1 MQELLALANEAAAEG
16 PNMNEAVKGGSTRLL
31 PAGYAFA
38 RLVEVV
44 ELGNH
49 AQEFQGQKKD
59 PAPEIQL
66 GFALYNTADRV
77 YQNDDGTP
85 YIIRPYSFAL
95 SQNDK
100 ARAFLLFKS
109 LNWKGTATSFGQM
122 LGQAFLAKIV
132 HEAKSKTDATIVSRL
147 DLKGFLPPLDAAS
160 GMPYPVPEAD
170 ISLMRL
176 FLWARPTKA
185 AWDALYVEGQYEGKD
200 GKPAQSKNRVQETIM
215 SALNFAGS
223 PIQQLLMASGIQS
236 LPTAPAGAVLP
247 SALPPGA
254 GYSAPPATPPAAA
267 PVAPALPNVGAAVP
281 AGPSAPVV
289 AATPQNVTAAVAPV
303 APAVGVGSVPLAPTA
318 PVAPVAAVAP
328 LSPQVPVMPVSP
340 VMPSVI
346 PAG

>member
-1 MQELLALANEAAAEG
+1 MSEMTMQELLALANEAAAEG

-170 ISLMRL
+170 IKLMRL
-176 FLWARPTKA
+176 FLWARPTKS
-185 AWDALYVEGQYEGKD
+185 AWDALYVEGQYEAKD
-200 GKPAQSKNRVQETIM
+200 GKPAQSKNFTQEKIM

-223 PIQQLLMASGIQS
+223 PIQQLLMASGIQ
-236 LPTAPAGAVLP
+236 
-247 SALPPGA
+247 ALP
-254 GYSAPPATPPAAA
+254 AA
-267 PVAPALPNVGAAVP
+267 PGYAAMP
-281 AGPSAPVV
+281 
-289 AATPQNVTAAVAPV
+289 
-303 APAVGVGSVPLAPTA
+303 GSVPAAPEVATVA
-318 PVAPVAAVAP
+318 PLVQQSPVAPVAAVVP
-328 LSPQVPVMPVSP
+328 LSPIALVSPVLPVSAPVIPAGLPMTSPSSP
-340 VMPSVI
+340 VMP
-346 PAG
+346 

>member
-1 MQELLALANEAAAEG
+1 MSEMTMQELLALANEAAAEG

-100 ARAFLLFKS
+100 ARAFLLFKA

-122 LGQAFLAKIV
+122 LGQAFLAKIA
-132 HEAKSKTDATIVSRL
+132 HEPKSKTDATIVSRL

-170 ISLMRL
+170 IKLMRL
-176 FLWARPTKA
+176 FLWARPTKG
-185 AWDALYVEGQYEGKD
+185 AWDALYVEGQYEAKD
-200 GKPAQSKNRVQETIM
+200 GKPAQSKNFTQEKIM

-223 PIQQLLMASGIQS
+223 PLQQLLMASGIQA
-236 LPTAPAGAVLP
+236 LPAAPVPAVAPTAPA
-247 SALPPGA
+247 
-254 GYSAPPATPPAAA
+254 
-267 PVAPALPNVGAAVP
+267 
-281 AGPSAPVV
+281 
-289 AATPQNVTAAVAPV
+289 
-303 APAVGVGSVPLAPTA
+303 
-318 PVAPVAAVAP
+318 VAAVAP
-328 LSPQVPVMPVSP
+328 LVQQSPGAPVAAVVPLSPIALVSP
-340 VMPSVI
+340 VLPVSAPVI
-346 PAG
+346 PVGLPTMCHSEPVLP

>member
-1 MQELLALANEAAAEG
+1 MSEMTMQELLALANEAAAEG
-16 PNMNEAVKGGSTRLL
+16 PNMTEAVKGGSTRLL

-95 SQNDK
+95 FQNDK
-100 ARAFLLFKS
+100 ARAFLLFKA

-122 LGQAFLAKIV
+122 LGQAFLAKIA
-132 HEAKSKTDATIVSRL
+132 HEPKSKTDATIVSRL

-170 ISLMRL
+170 IKLMRL
-176 FLWARPTKA
+176 FLWARPTKG
-185 AWDALYVEGQYEGKD
+185 AWDALYVEGQYEAKD
-200 GKPAQSKNRVQETIM
+200 GKPAKSKNFTQEKIM

-223 PIQQLLMASGIQS
+223 PLQQLLMASGIQA
-236 LPTAPAGAVLP
+236 LPAAPVGAVLT
-247 SALPPGA
+247 SIATHSPGA
-254 GYSAPPATPPAAA
+254 GYAAM
-267 PVAPALPNVGAAVP
+267 PGSVL
-281 AGPSAPVV
+281 S
-289 AATPQNVTAAVAPV
+289 
-303 APAVGVGSVPLAPTA
+303 APAVATVAPLVQQS

-328 LSPQVPVMPVSP
+328 LSPIAPVSP
-340 VMPSVI
+340 VLPVSAPVI
-346 PAG
+346 PAGLPTTSPSSPALP

>member
-1 MQELLALANEAAAEG
+1 MTHQMTMQEMLALANEAAAEG
-16 PNMNEAVKGGSTRLL
+16 PNMNEAVKGGTSRLL

-77 YQNDDGTP
+77 YQNEDGTP

-100 ARAFLLFKS
+100 ARAFLLFKA

-160 GMPYPVPEAD
+160 GMPYPVPEATID
-170 ISLMRL
+170 LMRL
-176 FLWARPTKA
+176 FLWARPTKG
-185 AWDALYVEGQYEGKD
+185 AWDALYVAGQYEAKD
-200 GKPAQSKNRVQETIM
+200 GKPAQSKNFTQEKIM
-215 SALNFAGS
+215 SALNFEGS
-223 PIQQLLMASGIQS
+223 PLQQLLMASGIQA
-236 LPTAPAGAVLP
+236 LPTGAVLP
-247 SALPPGA
+247 QPNVTAPMVTTTIPFIPSTTLTAVPITTTIPIIPITPITPINISPTPNLPISTTTSP
-254 GYSAPPATPPAAA
+254 SE
-267 PVAPALPNVGAAVP
+267 PALP
-281 AGPSAPVV
+281 
-289 AATPQNVTAAVAPV
+289 
-303 APAVGVGSVPLAPTA
+303 
-318 PVAPVAAVAP
+318 
-328 LSPQVPVMPVSP
+328 
-340 VMPSVI
+340 
-346 PAG
+346 

>member
-1 MQELLALANEAAAEG
+1 MSEMTMQELLALANEAAAEG
-16 PNMNEAVKGGSTRLL
+16 PNMNEAVKGGTSRLL

-77 YQNDDGTP
+77 YQDDDGTP
-85 YIIRPYSFAL
+85 YIIRPYRFAL

-170 ISLMRL
+170 IKLMRL
-176 FLWARPTKA
+176 FLWARPTKG

-200 GKPAQSKNRVQETIM
+200 GKPAQSKNRTQETIM

-223 PIQQLLMASGIQS
+223 PLQQLLMASGIQ
-236 LPTAPAGAVLP
+236 
-247 SALPPGA
+247 
-254 GYSAPPATPPAAA
+254 APPAAPVGAVMPYELPSGAVPIAAA
-267 PVAPALPNVGAAVP
+267 IPATTT
-281 AGPSAPVV
+281 APVV
-289 AATPQNVTAAVAPV
+289 AAVPLAPVVAVAPV
-303 APAVGVGSVPLAPTA
+303 A
-318 PVAPVAAVAP
+318 AAVP
-328 LSPQVPVMPVSP
+328 LSPLPPVTAVSP
-340 VMPSVI
+340 VIPSVI
-346 PAG
+346 PAGLPTTSPSSPVGV

>member
-1 MQELLALANEAAAEG
+1 MSQMTMQELLDLANEAAQEG
-16 PNMNEAVKGGSTRLL
+16 PNMNEAVKGGTSRLL

-100 ARAFLLFKS
+100 ARAFLLFKA
-109 LNWKGTATSFGQM
+109 LNWKGTATSFGQL

-132 HEAKSKTDATIVSRL
+132 HEAKSKTDATVVSRL

-160 GMPYPVPEAD
+160 GMPYPVPEPD
-170 ISLMRL
+170 LSLMRL
-176 FLWARPTKA
+176 FLWARPVKA
-185 AWDALYVEGQYEGKD
+185 AWDALYVAGQYEAKD
-200 GKPAQSKNRVQETIM
+200 GKPAQSKNFTQEKIM
-215 SALNFAGS
+215 SALNFEGS
-223 PIQQLLMASGIQS
+223 PLQQLLMASGIQA
-236 LPTAPAGAVLP
+236 LPTAAVPAQVAALPTGAVLP
-247 SALPPGA
+247 QPDVITAPVVAAAVHLAPSAA
-254 GYSAPPATPPAAA
+254 IAAA
-267 PVAPALPNVGAAVP
+267 PVAAAIP
-281 AGPSAPVV
+281 
-289 AATPQNVTAAVAPV
+289 
-303 APAVGVGSVPLAPTA
+303 
-318 PVAPVAAVAP
+318 
-328 LSPQVPVMPVSP
+328 
-340 VMPSVI
+340 VI
-346 PAG
+346 PAAPIAPVSASPTPSSPISTTTSFSEPVLP

>member
-1 MQELLALANEAAAEG
+1 MTHQMTMQEMLALANEAAAEG
-16 PNMNEAVKGGSTRLL
+16 PNMNEAVKGGTSRLL

-77 YQNDDGTP
+77 YQNEDGTP

-100 ARAFLLFKS
+100 ARAFLLFKA
-109 LNWKGTATSFGQM
+109 LNWKGTATSFGQL

-160 GMPYPVPEAD
+160 GMPYPVPEATID
-170 ISLMRL
+170 LMRL
-176 FLWARPTKA
+176 FLWARPTKG
-185 AWDALYVEGQYEGKD
+185 AWDALYVAGQYEAKD
-200 GKPAQSKNRVQETIM
+200 GKPAQSKNFTQEKIM
-215 SALNFAGS
+215 SALNFEGS
-223 PIQQLLMASGIQS
+223 PLQQLLMASGIQA
-236 LPTAPAGAVLP
+236 LPTGAVLP
-247 SALPPGA
+247 QPNVTAPMVTTTIPFIPSTTLTAVPITTTIPIIPITPITPINISPTPNLPISTTTSP
-254 GYSAPPATPPAAA
+254 SE
-267 PVAPALPNVGAAVP
+267 PALP
-281 AGPSAPVV
+281 
-289 AATPQNVTAAVAPV
+289 
-303 APAVGVGSVPLAPTA
+303 
-318 PVAPVAAVAP
+318 
-328 LSPQVPVMPVSP
+328 
-340 VMPSVI
+340 
-346 PAG
+346 

>member
-1 MQELLALANEAAAEG
+1 MTHQMTMQEMLALANEAAAEG
-16 PNMNEAVKGGSTRLL
+16 PNMNEAVKGGTSRLL

-77 YQNDDGTP
+77 YQNEDGTP

-100 ARAFLLFKS
+100 ARAFLLFKA

-160 GMPYPVPEAD
+160 GMPYPVPEATID
-170 ISLMRL
+170 LMRL
-176 FLWARPTKA
+176 FLWARPTKG
-185 AWDALYVEGQYEGKD
+185 AWDALFVAGQYEAKD
-200 GKPAQSKNRVQETIM
+200 GKPAQSKNFTQEKIM

-223 PIQQLLMASGIQS
+223 PLQQLLMASGVQA
-236 LPTAPAGAVLP
+236 LPAAPVGAVMPSELP
-247 SALPPGA
+247 VGA
-254 GYSAPPATPPAAA
+254 APAAA
-267 PVAPALPNVGAAVP
+267 
-281 AGPSAPVV
+281 
-289 AATPQNVTAAVAPV
+289 THVAPV
-303 APAVGVGSVPLAPTA
+303 APAV
-318 PVAPVAAVAP
+318 AAVAP
-328 LSPQVPVMPVSP
+328 LAPTLPTAPAIAAVVPAQVPVAPVGAAIPTVPTPAVTPIAVPVSP
-340 VMPSVI
+340 SS
-346 PAG
+346 PALP

>member
-1 MQELLALANEAAAEG
+1 MSQMTMQELLDLANEAAQEG
-16 PNMNEAVKGGSTRLL
+16 PNMNEAVKGGTSRLL

-77 YQNDDGTP
+77 YQNEDGTP

-100 ARAFLLFKS
+100 ARAFLLFKA
-109 LNWKGTATSFGQM
+109 LNWKGTKTSFGQL

-160 GMPYPVPEAD
+160 GMPYPVPEATMD
-170 ISLMRL
+170 LMRL
-176 FLWARPTKA
+176 FLWARPTKG
-185 AWDALYVEGQYEGKD
+185 AWDALYVAGQYDAKD
-200 GKPAQSKNRVQETIM
+200 GKPAQSKNFTQEKIM
-215 SALNFAGS
+215 SALNFDGS
-223 PIQQLLMASGIQS
+223 PLQQLLMASGIQA
-236 LPTAPAGAVLP
+236 LPTATVAAVAALPTGAVLP
-247 SALPPGA
+247 Q
-254 GYSAPPATPPAAA
+254 PAVTA
-267 PVAPALPNVGAAVP
+267 
-281 AGPSAPVV
+281 APVV
-289 AATPQNVTAAVAPV
+289 AAVVPLAPSAAIAVAPV
-303 APAVGVGSVPLAPTA
+303 TA
-318 PVAPVAAVAP
+318 AIPVTPVAPIA
-328 LSPQVPVMPVSP
+328 PVSVSPTPRLPISTTSPSEP
-340 VMPSVI
+340 VLP
-346 PAG
+346 

>member
-1 MQELLALANEAAAEG
+1 MTHQMTMQEMLALANEAAAEG
-16 PNMNEAVKGGSTRLL
+16 PNMNEAVKGGTSRLL

-95 SQNDK
+95 SQNEK
-100 ARAFLLFKS
+100 ARAFILFKA

-147 DLKGFLPPLDAAS
+147 DIKGFLPPVDAAS
-160 GMPYPVPEAD
+160 GMPYPVPEATLD
-170 ISLMRL
+170 LMRL
-176 FLWARPTKA
+176 FLWARPTKG
-185 AWDALYVEGQYEGKD
+185 AWDSLYIEGTYDAKD
-200 GKPAQSKNRVQETIM
+200 GKPAQSKNRVQEQIM

-236 LPTAPAGAVLP
+236 LPTAAVPAQVAAMPTGAVLP
-247 SALPPGA
+247 QPDV
-254 GYSAPPATPPAAA
+254 AA
-267 PVAPALPNVGAAVP
+267 
-281 AGPSAPVV
+281 APVV
-289 AATPQNVTAAVAPV
+289 AATVPLAPTLPTQPAIAAVAPV
-303 APAVGVGSVPLAPTA
+303 
-318 PVAPVAAVAP
+318 
-328 LSPQVPVMPVSP
+328 QVPVV
-340 VMPSVI
+340 
-346 PAG
+346 PAGPVTPIAPTPVVTPTSVPTSPSEPV

>member
-1 MQELLALANEAAAEG
+1 MTHQMTMQELLALANEAAAEG
-16 PNMNEAVKGGSTRLL
+16 PNMNEAVKGGTSRLL

-77 YQNDDGTP
+77 YQNEDGTP

-100 ARAFLLFKS
+100 ARAFLLFKA

-160 GMPYPVPEAD
+160 GMPYPVPEATID
-170 ISLMRL
+170 LMRL
-176 FLWARPTKA
+176 FLWARPTKG
-185 AWDALYVEGQYEGKD
+185 AWDALYVAGQYEAKD
-200 GKPAQSKNRVQETIM
+200 GKPAQSKNFTQEKIM
-215 SALNFAGS
+215 SALNFEGS
-223 PIQQLLMASGIQS
+223 PLQQLLMASGIQA
-236 LPTAPAGAVLP
+236 LPTATVAAPVAALPTGAVLP
-247 SALPPGA
+247 QPS
-254 GYSAPPATPPAAA
+254 
-267 PVAPALPNVGAAVP
+267 VP
-281 AGPSAPVV
+281 TAPVV
-289 AATPQNVTAAVAPV
+289 AAGVPLVPSAAIAAVPVTAAIPVIPV
-303 APAVGVGSVPLAPTA
+303 APIA
-318 PVAPVAAVAP
+318 PVSVSSPPSLPISTTTSTSEPVLP
-328 LSPQVPVMPVSP
+328 
-340 VMPSVI
+340 
-346 PAG
+346 

>member
-1 MQELLALANEAAAEG
+1 MTHQMTMQEMLALANEAAAEG
-16 PNMNEAVKGGSTRLL
+16 PNMNEAVKGGTSRLL

-77 YQNDDGTP
+77 YQNEDGTP

-100 ARAFLLFKS
+100 ARAFLLFKA

-160 GMPYPVPEAD
+160 GMPYPVPEATID
-170 ISLMRL
+170 LMRL
-176 FLWARPTKA
+176 FLWARPTKG
-185 AWDALYVEGQYEGKD
+185 AWDALYVAGQYEAKD
-200 GKPAQSKNRVQETIM
+200 GKPAQSKNLTQEKIM
-215 SALNFAGS
+215 SALNFEGS
-223 PIQQLLMASGIQS
+223 PLQQLLMASGIQA
-236 LPTAPAGAVLP
+236 LPTAAAVPAQVAALPTGAVLP
-247 SALPPGA
+247 QPDV
-254 GYSAPPATPPAAA
+254 T
-267 PVAPALPNVGAAVP
+267 
-281 AGPSAPVV
+281 APVV
-289 AATPQNVTAAVAPV
+289 AATVPLVQVAAVAPV
-303 APAVGVGSVPLAPTA
+303 AAVV
-318 PVAPVAAVAP
+318 P
-328 LSPQVPVMPVSP
+328 LSPLPPVMAVSP
-340 VMPSVI
+340 VIPSVI
-346 PAG
+346 HVG

>member
-1 MQELLALANEAAAEG
+1 MSQMTMQELLDLANEAAQEG
-16 PNMNEAVKGGSTRLL
+16 PNMNEAVKGGTSRLL

-100 ARAFLLFKS
+100 ARAFLLFKA
-109 LNWKGTATSFGQM
+109 LNWKGTATSFGQL

-132 HEAKSKTDATIVSRL
+132 HEAKSKTDATVVSRL

-160 GMPYPVPEAD
+160 GMPYPVPEPD
-170 ISLMRL
+170 LSLMRL
-176 FLWARPTKA
+176 FLWARPVKA
-185 AWDALYVEGQYEGKD
+185 AWDALYVAGQYEAKD
-200 GKPAQSKNRVQETIM
+200 GKPAQSKNFTQEKIM
-215 SALNFAGS
+215 SALNFEGS
-223 PIQQLLMASGIQS
+223 PLQQLLMASGIQA
-236 LPTAPAGAVLP
+236 LPTAAVPAQVAALPTGAVLP
-247 SALPPGA
+247 QPDVI
-254 GYSAPPATPPAAA
+254 T
-267 PVAPALPNVGAAVP
+267 
-281 AGPSAPVV
+281 APVV
-289 AATPQNVTAAVAPV
+289 AAAVH
-303 APAVGVGSVPLAPTA
+303 LAPSAAITA
-318 PVAPVAAVAP
+318 APVAATIP
-328 LSPQVPVMPVSP
+328 
-340 VMPSVI
+340 VI
-346 PAG
+346 PAAPIAPVSASPTPSSPISTTTSFSEPVLP

>member
-1 MQELLALANEAAAEG
+1 MTQQMTMQEMLALANEAAAEG
-16 PNMNEAVKGGSTRLL
+16 PNMNEAVKGGTSRLL

-44 ELGNH
+44 ELGNQP
-49 AQEFQGQKKD
+49 QEFNGVAKD

-85 YIIRPYSFAL
+85 YVIRPYSFAL

-100 ARAFLLFKS
+100 ARAFLLFKA

-132 HEAKSKTDATIVSRL
+132 HEAKSKTDATIVSRI
-147 DLKGFLPPLDAAS
+147 DLKGFLPPVDAAS

-170 ISLMRL
+170 IKLMRL
-176 FLWARPTKA
+176 FLWARPTKG

-200 GKPAQSKNRVQETIM
+200 GKPAQSKNRTQETIM

-223 PIQQLLMASGIQS
+223 PLQQLLMASGIQ
-236 LPTAPAGAVLP
+236 
-247 SALPPGA
+247 ALP
-254 GYSAPPATPPAAA
+254 AA
-267 PVAPALPNVGAAVP
+267 PVGAVMPSELPSGAVP
-281 AGPSAPVV
+281 I
-289 AATPQNVTAAVAPV
+289 AAAI
-303 APAVGVGSVPLAPTA
+303 PATTA
-318 PVAPVAAVAP
+318 PVVAAVAP
-328 LSPQVPVMPVSP
+328 LVPQSPVVPVAAVVPLSPIAPVSSVLP
-340 VMPSVI
+340 VSVPVI
-346 PAG
+346 PAGLPTTSPSSPVGV

>member
-1 MQELLALANEAAAEG
+1 MSEMTMQELLALANEAAAEG

-100 ARAFLLFKS
+100 ARAFLLFKA

-122 LGQAFLAKIV
+122 LGQAFLAKIA
-132 HEAKSKTDATIVSRL
+132 HEPKSKTDATIVSRL

-170 ISLMRL
+170 IKLMRL
-176 FLWARPTKA
+176 FLWARPTKG
-185 AWDALYVEGQYEGKD
+185 AWDALYVEGQYEAKD
-200 GKPAQSKNRVQETIM
+200 GKPAQSKNFTQEKIM
-215 SALNFAGS
+215 AALNFAGS
-223 PIQQLLMASGIQS
+223 PLQQLLMASGIQA
-236 LPTAPAGAVLP
+236 LPAAPVGAVLP
-247 SALPPGA
+247 SALLSGA
-254 GYSAPPATPPAAA
+254 GYAAMPGSVLAA
-267 PVAPALPNVGAAVP
+267 PEVATVAPLVQQ
-281 AGPSAPVV
+281 S
-289 AATPQNVTAAVAPV
+289 
-303 APAVGVGSVPLAPTA
+303 
-318 PVAPVAAVAP
+318 PVAPVAAVVP
-328 LSPQVPVMPVSP
+328 LSPIAPVSP
-340 VMPSVI
+340 VLPVSVPVI
-346 PAG
+346 PAGLPTTSPSSPALP